1 MNEPDD
7 RFDEMARAAGRALRH
22 PAPDDGVERVRQARR
37 RQVAIRA
44 VAAGAAACVLA
55 VGVWAV
61 ARHDSDGGAVSPA
74 TSVTTTAADTTAVAS
89 STTSTSTTTTAT
101 ATTLFDPLVPGD
113 VGAWTTVDP
122 STIATNWT
130 NPCCEDT
137 YREVTSPDFPAPG
150 SDLAD
155 GEYHATFEWPTPGA
169 TTLSLTLSRYDVGLV
184 ADERFTIVVPLDD
197 TLRVLF
203 SSTGSWIATGADL
216 HRLLTSFETAV
227 DRVIA
232 PRLAA
237 GATFQQIASEL
248 GSSPTDGFTN
258 PGGVLLYT
266 DGTHPLVSLGH
277 WEITGGVSGCI
288 VGVGLVVRDDT
299 LTLVVASQS
308 GG

>member
-1 MNEPDD
+1 M
-7 RFDEMARAAGRALRH
+7 
-22 PAPDDGVERVRQARR
+22 
-37 RQVAIRA
+37 
-44 VAAGAAACVLA
+44 
-55 VGVWAV
+55 
-61 ARHDSDGGAVSPA
+61 
-74 TSVTTTAADTTAVAS
+74 
-89 STTSTSTTTTAT
+89 
-101 ATTLFDPLVPGD
+101 PGD